1 MARISE
7 MATKYADD
15 MMKALPYRSDTIY
28 SMIKEAYEK
37 GASDMSEKFCE
48 WISEN
53 KSRFRGGEVAKALKE
68 ETGE

>member
-1 MARISE
+1 

-15 MMKALPYRSDTIY
+15 MMKALPYRSDTIC

-68 ETGE
+68 EKGE